1 MHLVLDIVCA
11 PLFSLAIWEEQAA
24 TMAEED
30 AQQRI
35 TFLLQEV
42 DANINAAHRSATQI
56 CATMRRH
63 HQILKQ
69 IHDATQVW
77 RPLFESFRAQ
87 PVARRTSAT
96 PARSTY
102 EGLTPPG
109 SSSGSEQGRAHMSN
123 ISEEESLDSNLSIV
137 AHEQTFKTTTL
148 RHHFEES
155 VHEETMNMTMTSE
168 RLPAMARTSYLP
180 TPAAGRAPDAAS
192 TIRSED
198 RSNWSPA
205 MSSPPRT
212 GMIKVRFVYSS
223 RRYADWLLIHTLIVV
238 DWWPTRWYSAST
250 HPDA

>member
-1 MHLVLDIVCA
+1 
-11 PLFSLAIWEEQAA
+11 
-24 TMAEED
+24 MAEED

-87 PVARRTSAT
+87 PVTRRTVAT

-102 EGLTPPG
+102 ESLTPPV
-109 SSSGSEQGRAHMSN
+109 SGSDSGKERACN
-123 ISEEESLDSNLSIV
+123 TLVDGNNSEEESMDSNLSIV
-137 AHEQTFKTTTL
+137 AHEQSFKTTTL

-155 VHEETMNMTMTSE
+155 VHEETMNVTMTSD

-180 TPAAGRAPDAAS
+180 TPAAGRAPDVAS
-192 TIRSED
+192 SIRSED
-198 RSNWSPA
+198 RSNWSPS

-212 GMIKVRFVYSS
+212 GMIKVR
-223 RRYADWLLIHTLIVV
+223 
-238 DWWPTRWYSAST
+238 
-250 HPDA
+250 